1 MTNTRHAGLA
11 VLDEF
16 PIPVL
21 ASLGHEHRARTIA
34 QRTCRA
40 LAWLGDVTGEAQIP
54 TLVVAGPE
62 DWHRVC
68 EVPIYGM
75 PFSIPDKIG
84 TSPTPA
90 PWWDDYVEVL
100 RPRLSVE
107 LAMRL
112 DQTYGTPADYT
123 ALADL
128 IVTHEASHLFHEI
141 DPVTWASEFP
151 ADWVMELFA
160 NIGMHGYLATHEP
173 DQLPLLSV
181 MADATVAAGPEPWA
195 LQDLSLMGQAMQV
208 STTNYVWYEFLLIRL
223 AAEIWDT
230 GGADA
235 MRDYHR
241 QLGHRN
247 LPPDQVIARLAGIA
261 PAVADALGTWPHI

>member
-1 MTNTRHAGLA
+1 MTKTTHSGLA

-21 ASLGHEHRARTIA
+21 ASFGHEHRARHIA

-40 LAWLGDVTGEAQIP
+40 LDWLAEVTGKAQCP

-90 PWWDDYVEVL
+90 EWWDDYVDVL
-100 RPRLSVE
+100 RPRLSSE
-107 LAMRL
+107 QAATL
-112 DQTYGTPADYT
+112 DRTYGDPADYT

-128 IVTHEASHLFHEI
+128 IVTHEATHLFHEI

-151 ADWVMELFA
+151 DDWVMELFA

-173 DQLPLLSV
+173 DRLPLLSV

-195 LQDLSLMGQAMQV
+195 LRDLSHMGQAMQA

-223 AAEIWDT
+223 AAEIWDA

-247 LPPDQVIARLAGIA
+247 LTADQITARVAAIA
-261 PAVADALGTWPHI
+261 PAVADALRNWPHI

>member
-1 MTNTRHAGLA
+1 
-11 VLDEF
+11 
-16 PIPVL
+16 
-21 ASLGHEHRARTIA
+21 
-34 QRTCRA
+34 
-40 LAWLGDVTGEAQIP
+40 
-54 TLVVAGPE
+54 LVVAGPE

-75 PFSIPDKIG
+75 PFSLPDKIG

-100 RPRLSVE
+100 RPRLSPSM
-107 LAMRL
+107 ATRL
-112 DQTYGTPADYT
+112 DQTYGVPADYT

-128 IVTHEASHLFHEI
+128 IVTHEATHLFHEI

-151 ADWVMELFA
+151 DDWVMELFA

-173 DQLPLLSV
+173 DQLHLLSV

-195 LQDLSLMGQAMQV
+195 LQDLSLMGGSMQV

-223 AAEIWDT
+223 AAEIWDA

-241 QLGHRN
+241 QLGNRDLRH
-247 LPPDQVIARLAGIA
+247 DQVLDRLAGIA
-261 PAVADALGTWPHI
+261 PAVADALGNWPRIE